1 MFKNMPWSSHE
12 GDQKQSHNE
21 EESLTSILDESQ
33 RGELTLFIA
42 SITAAMR
49 KTTET
54 SYDAAVRSSTSLYS
68 LLSDILSLDHIQ
80 FLKCRKIFYQRMTR

>member
-21 EESLTSILDESQ
+21 EESLTSILDENQ

-49 KTTET
+49 KTIES
-54 SYDAAVRSSTSLYS
+54 SYDAAVC
-68 LLSDILSLDHIQ
+68 SDTKPVLVAH
-80 FLKCRKIFYQRMTR
+80 

>member
-12 GDQKQSHNE
+12 EGQKHSAEE
-21 EESLTSILDESQ
+21 EESLTSILDENQ

-49 KTTET
+49 KTIE
-54 SYDAAVRSSTSLYS
+54 SNFDASVGQTIP
-68 LLSDILSLDHIQ
+68 LL
-80 FLKCRKIFYQRMTR
+80 

>member
-12 GDQKQSHNE
+12 EGQKQHDEE
-21 EESLTSILDESQ
+21 EESLTSILNESQ

-49 KTTET
+49 KTMESNFNASVGVHAFSIPLTK
-54 SYDAAVRSSTSLYS
+54 AFRLVLP
-68 LLSDILSLDHIQ
+68 
-80 FLKCRKIFYQRMTR
+80 